1 MASKKPE
8 GMTAFTII
16 WVGQLVSLMGSAMTQ
31 FAMGIWAWQKTGQAT
46 PLVMVGF
53 FAFTPMIIITP
64 IAGVLVDRWN
74 RKLVMALSDLGAG
87 LSTIFMLVFL
97 LSDSMEMWHVYVAVA
112 FAGIFGAFQWP
123 AYSAAISLM
132 IPKKQ
137 YGRAS
142 GMISLA
148 QTGSGI
154 FAPILA
160 GILIGSIDIAGIF
173 IIDLV
178 TLGFALFMLLIVK
191 VPATPVVDAAS
202 EGRGS
207 FFKEMAYG
215 FRYLFERS
223 SLLGLQMVFFFG
235 NFFCSI
241 AFSLI
246 TPMVLARTGGNA
258 TILGST
264 QTAGAIGGLL
274 GSLILTAWGGPKK
287 RIHGVL
293 IGWTFFGLFG
303 LFLYGITGSLPV
315 WLAASFLGMLVNP
328 ILNGSNQAIWQAK
341 VAPEVQG
348 RVFSVRRLVAQIT
361 APLSM
366 LIAGPLADQVLEPA
380 MQNPDSTLA
389 KIIAPVMGTGEG
401 VGMAVIV
408 AVSGIIVALVG
419 LGAYN
424 FPKIRNVETILPD
437 HDAVT

>member
-1 MASKKPE
+1 MASKKPK

-16 WVGQLVSLMGSAMTQ
+16 WVGQLVSLMGSAMVQ
-31 FAMGIWAWQKTGQAT
+31 FAMGIWAWQKSGQAT
-46 PLVMVGF
+46 PLAMVGF

-87 LSTIFMLVFL
+87 LATIFMLIFL

-148 QTGSGI
+148 RTGSGI
-154 FAPILA
+154 FAPVLA
-160 GILIGSIDIAGIF
+160 GILIGSIGIAGIF

-178 TLGFALFMLLIVK
+178 TLSFALFMLLIVK
-191 VPATPVVDAAS
+191 VPATPVVDTTS

-223 SLLGLQMVFFFG
+223 SLLELQMVFFFG
-235 NFFCSI
+235 NFFSSI

-246 TPMVLARTGGNA
+246 TPMVLARSDGNA
-258 TILGST
+258 TILAST

-274 GSLILTAWGGPKK
+274 GSLVLTAWGGPKK

-293 IGWTFFGLFG
+293 IGWTLSGLLG

-380 MQNPDSTLA
+380 M
-389 KIIAPVMGTGEG
+389 
-401 VGMAVIV
+401 
-408 AVSGIIVALVG
+408 
-419 LGAYN
+419 
-424 FPKIRNVETILPD
+424 
-437 HDAVT
+437 